1 MALFIME
8 YLGFLGLSVWHVLL
22 VLLAAKIISAI
33 ASGIYYNVRGDVE

>member
-1 MALFIME
+1 ME